1 MFFGAFTLLPPIKLL
16 TPTLPWFTFDRLQ
29 PCLTLTH
36 SQPRSRLFNCLVLSL
51 VHIHSRCSSSLS
63 SSPLHRR
70 SFSPRVGC
78 GGASVCRDSAR
89 KKKKGGCVGRRG
101 GASRVCLLSPRCKL
115 TQKKTLSR
123 SVGCL
128 SWLPFPPPRS
138 LSHQSSDQRSLTR
151 VARRGGNRGVGGA
164 FLFKLSGNNGGP
176 SCPRHPQLY
185 APANQPSMLMWLWRV
200 ETKVLSV

>member
-1 MFFGAFTLLPPIKLL
+1 MRWICHAGPLVFFLFYLPPLLFLFFFFCLKPACHVWKHTVFFGAFTLLPPIKLL

-89 KKKKGGCVGRRG
+89 RG
-101 GASRVCLLSPRCKL
+101 GGPSRVCLLSPRCKL

-128 SWLPFPPPRS
+128 PGFLFRPRAPS
-138 LSHQSSDQRSLTR
+138 LFRAVT
-151 VARRGGNRGVGGA
+151 RGV
-164 FLFKLSGNNGGP
+164 
-176 SCPRHPQLY
+176 
-185 APANQPSMLMWLWRV
+185 
-200 ETKVLSV
+200 